1 MITRQSCERR
11 CVVPFTSFSEK
22 EAPDGSRPRLV
33 AVDESGRSHSSQRF
47 GRVGNRFA
55 RSKRARRR
63 TIFRLP
69 DNGAERVLHRSIRKL
84 SRDSDEA
91 RVTAPTKDPMT
102 LQRPLADDALR
113 SREARDKTGRAK
125 GEGRNLQARTSFS
138 RAAAIDPCR
147 P

>member
-1 MITRQSCERR
+1 MKAAARILRSDLDALEIGSQGQGGRDDERSFAFLTMEPNACCADPSESYPVILTRREEIDLC
-11 CVVPFTSFSEK
+11 
-22 EAPDGSRPRLV
+22 L
-33 AVDESGRSHSSQRF
+33 
-47 GRVGNRFA
+47 
-55 RSKRARRR
+55 
-63 TIFRLP
+63 
-69 DNGAERVLHRSIRKL
+69 
-84 SRDSDEA
+84 
-91 RVTAPTKDPMT
+91 TAPTKDPMT